1 MGLLAAPLLLASL
14 GLSGCHAAQNTAAS
28 AEYARQV
35 STASLRVSELEAQL
49 VASSLRIEQLE
60 EFVRVQGQSAA
71 TKMENL
77 DQVNA
82 EVTRLRGAIEVLQFD
97 LSKMR
102 EDLEAYQLQQER
114 RQVHDER
121 RLTQVETMLGVTPPP
136 PPTNAELGLGDE
148 TDPTLPVETDPSDP
162 SDPTAADPDAPP
174 PDGEP
179 SGTPDTAAG
188 KLELAKQHMEAGRQA
203 VARAVLTRARKEHPD
218 AAELPEID
226 FRLAETYFNEKT
238 YSKAALAFKRV
249 IDDHPGSPWAS
260 WSMLRQGECFDGL
273 GQTDNARLF
282 WDGVIQRFPKS
293 EAAKEAKKR
302 LGR

>member
-1 MGLLAAPLLLASL
+1 MLLALCTPLV
-14 GLSGCHAAQNTAAS
+14 GCFAAQNTAAS

-35 STASLRVSELEAQL
+35 TTANLRVSEMEAQL
-49 VASSLRIEQLE
+49 VASAMRIEQLE

-82 EVTRLRGAIEVLQFD
+82 EVTRLRGAIEVLQFEAT
-97 LSKMR
+97 KIR
-102 EDLEAYQLQQER
+102 EDLEKYQIQQER
-114 RQVHDER
+114 RQIHDER

-136 PPTNAELGLGDE
+136 PPTNAELGLGPDSLGE
-148 TDPTLPVETDPSDP
+148 TDPTGDPP
-162 SDPTAADPDAPP
+162 SPTGDTTEPS
-174 PDGEP
+174 DGEP
-179 SGTPDTAAG
+179 TTAPPTEPTSEVPDTARG
-188 KLELAKQHMEAGRQA
+188 KLELAATHMAAGRQA
-203 VARAVLTRARKEHPD
+203 VARAVLTRAKAEHADGKEL
-218 AAELPEID
+218 AEIE
-226 FRLAETYFNEKT
+226 FRIAETYFNERT

-249 IDDHPGSPWAS
+249 IDDHPGSAWAS

-293 EAAKEAKKR
+293 DAAKEAKKR